1 MQRLGIGLTLLGL
14 VFGLAGC
21 RTISVNLR
29 RPGSGF
35 ANR

>member
-1 MQRLGIGLTLLGL
+1 MLKDLFSSSARVQILS
-14 VFGLAGC
+14 
-21 RTISVNLR
+21 ISVNLR